1 MDPHSPRPLLG
12 GSSRTP
18 LEVFCQYRLIIFAD
32 VIGKQQCTTLGN
44 KSAQEMA
51 TRMHN
56 CGVNKTVFSKFQKSA
71 SGFLAGSFFPIGL

>member
-1 MDPHSPRPLLG
+1 MEG
-12 GSSRTP
+12 
-18 LEVFCQYRLIIFAD
+18 VFSFAKCELHEG
-32 VIGKQQCTTLGN
+32 VIGKEQCTTFGNQECTTFGN

-71 SGFLAGSFFPIGL
+71 FDFLAGSFFRTGL